1 MLVGYARVSTMDQN
15 PAMQE
20 KALRDAGCERIYME
34 TAGGASSDRP
44 ELRKVLDYL
53 RPGDCLVVWKLDRL
67 GRSLMDLIKIASD
80 MKERGILLKSL
91 TEQIDTTTP
100 AGLMFFHLIG
110 AFAQMERDLIRERTQ
125 AGILRAKALGR
136 LNGRPR
142 KLAGAK
148 LEAAET
154 MLKAGKTYQ
163 QVAEALGVT
172 KTTVYRRC
180 PWSQYRKYAAESMKT
195 RLPGEESHVR
205 E

>member
-1 MLVGYARVSTMDQN
+1 MIKTISVFTYAIERTCMFIGYGGISTLDRH

-20 KALRDAGCERIYME
+20 KALREAGCKRIYTDTADGPAFFRLIEALARMEHNLISERIQ
-34 TAGGASSDRP
+34 
-44 ELRKVLDYL
+44 V
-53 RPGDCLVVWKLDRL
+53 
-67 GRSLMDLIKIASD
+67 
-80 MKERGILLKSL
+80 GILWTKSL
-91 TEQIDTTTP
+91 
-100 AGLMFFHLIG
+100 GM
-110 AFAQMERDLIRERTQ
+110 
-125 AGILRAKALGR
+125 

-154 MLKAGKTYQ
+154 MLREGKTYRR
-163 QVAEALGVT
+163 VAEALGVT